1 MCFMFLPCFV
11 VGSNVRIQ
19 ESNLQT
25 LESHIDFNPFTFW
38 LRYACTKHT
47 GTVQSLLTTD
57 YTFMNFALASQGVE
71 TTIQR
76 RVSSWF
82 TSYNPSS
89 RKHVMHLRGLVF
101 PPPHQL
107 LFPPVIISVAITTH
121 YSSDQPRL
129 WTTTNEKCQQHKQR
143 FESQAEV
150 VISGSHQHLT
160 VQVTGSVLSKA
171 LGCLC
176 MEVMQPRKTFLSLAP
191 CQPAVGGQDALPAP
205 LWGRQL
211 VLQLPHPSRPLGAAG
226 ADSHPHLSA
235 SSQTPKRKGKN
246 QPHSLPQHCLG
257 TPRALGCRERPPR
270 VSPMHPLTARPGH
283 GNPLLP
289 PQRGGYGSGQSSR
302 KQQLHLQQ
310 KYCAAFSP

>member
-1 MCFMFLPCFV
+1 
-11 VGSNVRIQ
+11 
-19 ESNLQT
+19 
-25 LESHIDFNPFTFW
+25 
-38 LRYACTKHT
+38 
-47 GTVQSLLTTD
+47 
-57 YTFMNFALASQGVE
+57 
-71 TTIQR
+71 
-76 RVSSWF
+76 
-82 TSYNPSS
+82 
-89 RKHVMHLRGLVF
+89 MHLRGLVF

-257 TPRALGCRERPPR
+257 TPRALGCRERPPGSAPCTP
-270 VSPMHPLTARPGH
+270 SPLGPAMATLYSHHSVGAMGRARAAENSSFTFSKNTVLLFPLDLISYLLTVVKYYCSSPPSQAGFPLSPRYPPLFFKSWNYGDFFFLSVGGLFTA
-283 GNPLLP
+283 LML
-289 PQRGGYGSGQSSR
+289 QSGE
-302 KQQLHLQQ
+302 
-310 KYCAAFSP
+310 